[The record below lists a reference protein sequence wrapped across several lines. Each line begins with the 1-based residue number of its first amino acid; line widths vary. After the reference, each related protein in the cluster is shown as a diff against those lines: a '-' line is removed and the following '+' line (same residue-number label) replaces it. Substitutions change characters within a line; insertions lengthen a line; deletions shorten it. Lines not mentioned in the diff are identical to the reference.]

1 MTICTIDVHARD
13 VVAKLIQQKVANAQ
27 ARDVVVKSKILRSLN
42 KTYANLKRKPMWV
55 DINPKAVTT
64 LELFGFINPAT
75 REWKDGKC
83 LPRPLLLLLLQRIK
97 ELHLALEGQGW

>member
-1 MTICTIDVHARD
+1 MTICTIDIH
-13 VVAKLIQQKVANAQ
+13 

-83 LPRPLLLLLLQRIK
+83 LPRPLLLLLQRIK
-97 ELHLALEGQGW
+97 ELHLALKGQGW